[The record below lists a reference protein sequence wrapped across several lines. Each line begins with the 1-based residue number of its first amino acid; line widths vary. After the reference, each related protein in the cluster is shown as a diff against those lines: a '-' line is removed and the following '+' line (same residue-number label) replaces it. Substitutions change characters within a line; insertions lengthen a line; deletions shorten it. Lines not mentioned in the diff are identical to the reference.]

1 MADEEKG
8 EKAICEAKGYP
19 CYLNCLCAPFVLCYQ
34 SSKIYC
40 CACVFTYVYRL
51 LVTLFCCICR
61 TVCPSCYR
69 YTDKKFPANAKS
81 IGAWKD
87 KSEADVGKEIEW
99 QRAVTY
105 FESKLTAE
113 QSKEGVR
120 VKLFEDG
127 VEPKDVAQ
135 GGLGD
140 CWLISALAC
149 MSEHEGLLR
158 TIFKTQEFNERGKY
172 SVRLY
177 DGRAKKWTVVTV
189 DDNLPLLKGSTSL
202 LFAQPKGQELWVV
215 LIEKAFAKFCGN
227 YVSLDGGNEIWAFE
241 ALTGDPVHCL
251 LRKPEGWI
259 RHDLAHMEGAIRKIG
274 LRKVEKEVYTDDET
288 FGLLRTYIKQKALLT
303 ASIASDG
310 EQKDK
315 DTGLVAGHAYSIL
328 DAKRFDKVSLLKLR
342 NPWGSFEWKG
352 AWSDNAPEWDKNPK
366 IKKLCQHVSA
376 DDGTFW
382 ISLEDFIVQFNNV
395 DVCQRSKG
403 LHDLYIDLHE
413 GDGCL
418 RHCSGPIKGCSW
430 GCCKFWCMCK
440 GARCLYGHTPPTG
453 KSAEI
458 DSGNDDTLLD
468 QVGATMA
475 RA

>member
-1 MADEEKG
+1 V
-8 EKAICEAKGYP
+8 C
-19 CYLNCLCAPFVLCYQ
+19 
-34 SSKIYC
+34 
-40 CACVFTYVYRL
+40 
-51 LVTLFCCICR
+51 CCICR
-61 TVCPSCYR
+61 SMCPSCYR
-69 YTDKKFPANAKS
+69 YTDKAFPATAKS

-99 QRAVTY
+99 QRAVAY

-215 LIEKAFAKFCGN
+215 LIEKAFAKFCGD
-227 YVSLDGGNEIWAFE
+227 YASLDGGNEIWAFE

-274 LRKVEKEVYTDDET
+274 LRKMKEVYTDEQT

-310 EQKDK
+310 EQKQ

-328 DAKRFDKVSLLKLR
+328 DAKRFDKVSLIQLR

-366 IKKLCQHVSA
+366 IKNLCKHVAA

-382 ISLEDFIVQFNNV
+382 ISLEDFVQQFNNV

-418 RHCSGPIKGCSW
+418 PHCTGPIKGCSW

-440 GARCLYGHTPPTG
+440 GPRCLYGHTPPTG

-458 DSGNDDTLLD
+458 DTGKDDTLLD
-468 QVGATMA
+468 QVGATMQ

>member
-1 MADEEKG
+1 MAPEAAADEEAGQK
-8 EKAICEAKGYP
+8 ELCAAKGYP
-19 CYLNCLCAPFVLCYQ
+19 CFLNCLCAPFVLCYQ
-34 SSKIYC
+34 SHKIYC
-40 CACVFTYVYRL
+40 CACFFTYIYRL
-51 LVTLFCCICR
+51 LVSVCCCICR
-61 TVCPSCYR
+61 SMCPSCYR
-69 YTDKKFPANAKS
+69 YTDKAFPATAKS

-99 QRAVTY
+99 QRAVAY

-215 LIEKAFAKFCGN
+215 LIEKAFAKFCGD
-227 YVSLDGGNEIWAFE
+227 YASLDGGNEIWAFE

-274 LRKVEKEVYTDDET
+274 LRKMKEVYTDEQT

-310 EQKDK
+310 EQKQ

-328 DAKRFDKVSLLKLR
+328 DAKRFDKVTLPLPSLPASRPAPRPASCALR
-342 NPWGSFEWKG
+342 PAPRPAPCALRPAPRPASHALRPAPRPASYPFEVLLPSH
-352 AWSDNAPEWDKNPK
+352 ALPYPEP
-366 IKKLCQHVSA
+366 
-376 DDGTFW
+376 
-382 ISLEDFIVQFNNV
+382 
-395 DVCQRSKG
+395 
-403 LHDLYIDLHE
+403 
-413 GDGCL
+413 
-418 RHCSGPIKGCSW
+418 
-430 GCCKFWCMCK
+430 
-440 GARCLYGHTPPTG
+440 
-453 KSAEI
+453 
-458 DSGNDDTLLD
+458 
-468 QVGATMA
+468 
-475 RA
+475 